1 MVIRVKNKKASLTI
15 ALIMLALSSLIAV
28 SPFAT
33 LQFVLFASNI
43 FPPILLIAAA
53 VGGEITSL
61 FGLIALFISGL
72 IKTGIDLALP
82 LSLFNVPMLIVWI
95 YCLHNKVQYKRA
107 VIMVFVSY
115 VFSVLMLFAYAK
127 LINTDFSANNLA
139 QSSIETLDAQ
149 PQRDMLLYALTNAG
163 LLSLDA
169 LPQGVPIFDDSMAG
183 VVLMPHAREELYS
196 QLLIRLE
203 VLFRALPTTLLT
215 GESIM
220 LANCGTALALHIG
233 RRYDTSLKEGEFQLP
248 GMKSFTTW
256 TLSPA
261 LKKAMGV
268 LFIGYLISLFIPK
281 GVLYTAGKM
290 MYAVLSV
297 LLSIQ
302 GLSLVAFIV
311 SGFTKRFYLKLFLIF
326 VLYLIFASSLSWI
339 GLFDIVFKFRSR
351 KKPSN
356 YNRQEE
362 I

>member
-1 MVIRVKNKKASLTI
+1 MIIKVKNIKASLVI
-15 ALIMLALSSLIAV
+15 ALIMLALSSLVVI

-33 LQFVLFASNI
+33 LQFALFAFII

-53 VGGEITSL
+53 VGGEITAL
-61 FGLIALFISGL
+61 FGFIVLFISGL
-72 IKTGIDLALP
+72 IKTDMAFALP
-82 LSLFNVPMLIVWI
+82 LSLFQIPMLVVWI
-95 YCLHNKVQYKRA
+95 FCLYKKAQYSRA
-107 VIMVFVSY
+107 ISMVFASY
-115 VFSVLMLFAYAK
+115 ICSVLMLFVYAR
-127 LINTDFSANNLA
+127 LINTGFSASNLA

-149 PQRDMLLYALTNAG
+149 PQRDVLLYALTNAG

-183 VVLMPHAREELYS
+183 VVLMPHARKELFS

-233 RRYDTSLKEGEFQLP
+233 RRYDNSLKEGDFQLP
-248 GMKSFTTW
+248 GMMSFTKW
-256 TLSPA
+256 TLSPT

-268 LFIGYLISLFIPK
+268 LFIGFLISLFVPRGK
-281 GVLYTAGKM
+281 LYTAGKM
-290 MYAVLSV
+290 MYTVLGT

-302 GLSLVAFIV
+302 GLSLVAFFV
-311 SGFTKRFYLKLFLIF
+311 SNFAKRFYLKLLLMLL
-326 VLYLIFASSLSWI
+326 LYLIFTNSLAWI
-339 GLFDIVFKFRSR
+339 GLFDLIFKFRSR
-351 KKPSN
+351 RKPSN

-362 I
+362 L